1 MEGMV
6 DQSFF
11 EESRAQSI
19 IKARIVAKY
28 FWAWAKVIA
37 PSVRNTC
44 KRIAYVDLFAGPGRY
59 KDETVST
66 PLKVLEAAI
75 SDPELSQ
82 MLVTLFNDK
91 DSNNA
96 RALQTAIDE
105 LPGIGKL
112 KYKPQVLNQEVGT
125 EIVKMFD
132 KMNMIPTFFF
142 VDPWGYK
149 GLSLGLINS
158 VLKNWG
164 CDCVFFFNYNRVN
177 MGLTNDAV
185 RDHMNVLF
193 GNERAERI
201 RSGLAGLSSE
211 DRESLIVEELT
222 NALREMGGEF
232 VLPFSFRNENGSR
245 TTHHLIFVS
254 KNFRGYEIMKEV
266 MAREGSEATQ
276 GVPSF
281 QYSPASEKFPTL
293 FELTTPLEDLEGEL
307 LTRFAGK
314 TLSMGDIYLQHSVG
328 RPFISRN
335 YKRALNNLEA
345 SGKITA
351 DPPAKDRRMHQGEK
365 TFADQVKVKFPRI
378 EGGEK

>member
-1 MEGMV
+1 MV

-11 EESRAQSI
+11 DESREQSI

-28 FWAWAKVIA
+28 FWAWAKVIIA
-37 PSVRNTC
+37 SVRNAD

-66 PLKVLEAAI
+66 PLRVLETAI
-75 SDPELSQ
+75 SDPQLSQ

-91 DSNNA
+91 DFNNA
-96 RALQTAIDE
+96 RALQTAINQ
-105 LPGIGKL
+105 LPGIGTL

-132 KMNMIPTFFF
+132 KMHMIPTFFF

-177 MGLTNDAV
+177 MGLTNEV
-185 RDHMNVLF
+185 VSEHMNVLF
-193 GNERAERI
+193 GEERASRI
-201 RSGLAGLSSE
+201 RGLLTGLSSTE
-211 DRESLIVEELT
+211 RESLIVEELS
-222 NALREMGGEF
+222 NALRDMGGKY
-232 VLPFSFRNENGSR
+232 VLPFSFRNESGTR

-254 KNFRGYEIMKEV
+254 KDFKGYEIMKDV
-266 MAREGSEATQ
+266 MAKESSEATQ
-276 GVPSF
+276 GVPSL
-281 QYSPASEKFPTL
+281 QYSPASERFRTL
-293 FELTTPLEDLEGEL
+293 FDLTTPLEDLEEEL
-307 LTRFAGK
+307 LKRYAGR
-314 TLSMGDIYLQHSVG
+314 TLTMRDIYLDHSVG
-328 RPFISRN
+328 RPFLGRN

-345 SGKITA
+345 AGKIIA
-351 DPPAKDRRMHQGEK
+351 DPPSKDRQMRQGER
-365 TFADQVKVKFPRI
+365 TFADNVKVTFP
-378 EGGEK
+378 GGNK